1 MTAPPYPPPM
11 TTLDFGPEK
20 GNSTQPKKG
29 NMT

>member
-1 MTAPPYPPPM
+1 MTAPYPPPM
-11 TTLDFGPEK
+11 TSLDFGPEK